1 MIGLSPC
8 PGPDWNPNHSLKLKH
23 VFLIRKAVLSDNFI
37 ENHPHSVLK
46 YLPHIQIHNTNK
58 PSRHKL
64 RCGGVGRHVSGAGS
78 PSLIWI
84 NGR

>member
-1 MIGLSPC
+1 VIGLSPC

-46 YLPHIQIHNTNK
+46 YLPHIQIHKQTNV
-58 PSRHKL
+58 R
-64 RCGGVGRHVSGAGS
+64 G
-78 PSLIWI
+78 I
-84 NGR
+84 NSVAEVLGDTFLVLVRPV